1 MTKNGQNLNVY
12 GKLKDEE
19 RMEAK
24 IPKEGYNP
32 YANNEN
38 NNRINL
44 VDYEREEENMNIMHS
59 NLINSMKEDIKEP
72 DN

>member
-38 NNRINL
+38 NNRKVLTCSLSLSPISFRL
-44 VDYEREEENMNIMHS
+44 FKYIS
-59 NLINSMKEDIKEP
+59 
-72 DN
+72 